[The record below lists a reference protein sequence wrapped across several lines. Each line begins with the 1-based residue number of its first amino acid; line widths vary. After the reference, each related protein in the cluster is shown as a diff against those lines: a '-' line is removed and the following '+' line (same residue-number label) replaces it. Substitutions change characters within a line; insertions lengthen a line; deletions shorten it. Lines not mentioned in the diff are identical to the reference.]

1 MTDDTTATVT
11 QTGDDASEPA
21 TAALYELRNV
31 TKTFR
36 VGDSVVNAV
45 AGIDFDILPGE
56 LVAIEGPSGSG
67 KSTLLQLLGGLDKA
81 TSGSVLFA
89 GRDLTAIGD
98 KELTQLRAREIGFVF
113 QSFNLIPTLTAEEN
127 VELTMVPT
135 HADKKRRAQ
144 RTMDLL
150 EMVGLAG
157 RKDHLPSRLSGGEQQ
172 RVAIARALANGPR
185 VILADEPTGNLD
197 TTTAEEVVG
206 ILRALSADQG
216 VTVVIVTHAEE
227 VAHKAQRRVR
237 MRDGRLLDDAAWQA
251 RAIQPL
257 RRIFTASSQDRRRY

>member
-1 MTDDTTATVT
+1 MEPEETMSDDTMAIVT
-11 QTGDDASEPA
+11 EGNPA
-21 TAALYELRNV
+21 ESDVQGSLYELRNV

-45 AGIDFDILPGE
+45 AGIDLDIRPGE

-81 TSGSVLFA
+81 TSGSVIFA
-89 GRDLTAIGD
+89 GRDLTSIGD
-98 KELTQLRAREIGFVF
+98 KELTELRSREIGFVF
-113 QSFNLIPTLTAEEN
+113 QSFNLIPTLTAAEN

-135 HADKKRRAQ
+135 SAGKKERRE
-144 RTMDLL
+144 RTQELL

-197 TTTAEEVVG
+197 TATADEVVA
-206 ILRALSADQG
+206 ILRGLCSERG
-216 VTVVIVTHAEE
+216 VTVVIVTHAED
-227 VAHKAQRRVR
+227 VARRAQRRVR
-237 MRDGRLLDDAAWQA
+237 MRDGRLLDSAAW
-251 RAIQPL
+251 REG
-257 RRIFTASSQDRRRY
+257 